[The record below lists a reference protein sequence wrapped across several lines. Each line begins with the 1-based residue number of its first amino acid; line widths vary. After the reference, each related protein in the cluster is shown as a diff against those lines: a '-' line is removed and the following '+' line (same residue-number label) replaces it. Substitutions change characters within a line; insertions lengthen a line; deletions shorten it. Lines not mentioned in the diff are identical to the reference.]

1 MKQAVNSIVLI
12 SVLVI
17 ILLAV
22 LVIGWRHFFP
32 EAPAPDGSGGHAN
45 HGFG

>member
-1 MKQAVNSIVLI
+1 MKQTVNYIVLI

-32 EAPAPDGSGGHAN
+32 ETPARDGSGGHAS